1 MSASA
6 FDVVPDPLR
15 ASARSAIGAVAGQR
29 PVSRLERVT
38 GGASGA
44 ATYRVDVAE
53 RSYLLRIESGLN
65 ARTNPNH
72 YACMRAAAEAGVA
85 PRLHFSD
92 PDHGVAVMDFVTQQP
107 LQSYPGGPPA
117 LVSDLGALIRRL
129 QGGAVFPPAEIR
141 YTDLVRRMLEF
152 VVQSRVFADG
162 LLARHVEGFERIRAT
177 YPWNDAAL
185 VSSHNDPNP
194 RNILFD
200 GTRLWLV
207 DWETAYQNDPLT
219 DVAVVTHE
227 LAPTPELQ
235 QHLLRSWLGRAPD
248 RATEARLVLMRQ
260 VSRMFFAC
268 ALLRHFANIPGR
280 APASDLKSLTPQE
293 FVSAI
298 QTGRLRLGTPEVL
311 YEFGKMFLAG
321 FLDELTAPGFEDAL
335 AASRA
340 G

>member
-162 LLARHVEGFERIRAT
+162 LLARHVEGFE
-177 YPWNDAAL
+177 
-185 VSSHNDPNP
+185 
-194 RNILFD
+194 
-200 GTRLWLV
+200 
-207 DWETAYQNDPLT
+207 
-219 DVAVVTHE
+219 
-227 LAPTPELQ
+227 
-235 QHLLRSWLGRAPD
+235 
-248 RATEARLVLMRQ
+248 
-260 VSRMFFAC
+260 
-268 ALLRHFANIPGR
+268 
-280 APASDLKSLTPQE
+280 
-293 FVSAI
+293 
-298 QTGRLRLGTPEVL
+298 
-311 YEFGKMFLAG
+311 
-321 FLDELTAPGFEDAL
+321 
-335 AASRA
+335 
-340 G
+340 